1 MKDKNNIRII
11 RRNFILICCFIM
23 LIISNIFNQT
33 NAQSVTNIQEQSIL
47 YNQSNML
54 PSVSSHLNAQIDNN
68 DQFTYLS
75 DIKYQN
81 AKVGW
86 GSLSLDK
93 DNSNNPLTLM
103 YEGRVTT
110 FKKGIFA
117 HANSQVIYDIS
128 NYDYR
133 YFTAFV
139 GLNTTSTRGDG
150 VKFSIF
156 TSEDGKNWGTAKYE
170 EIKLPLQEASFVK
183 IELENANYIK
193 LMADQLK
200 SNASDHSVYADA
212 KLTNDINNSSA
223 FPTIEEY
230 DEIIKELYNSQN
242 DVTDELENTILKRKF
257 ISSVG
262 NYTLNSFYNESDD
275 NKAVIDWLMSNQ
287 DVLRYYIL
295 GGKPLGNDYYK
306 SLTELSRLYRNYK
319 EDFENTEITKYGTV
333 LGDLYLRMATSLSLT
348 HSTTVGLWMNSSIP
362 ENKSDS
368 VRRYAIIK
376 YMHKNN
382 LFQGPDGIDY
392 NKWFENYTVEEMRY
406 VMANNIDDES
416 MLWLN
421 SYVRELIQKE
431 GGARLWPHRYIA
443 YVWPNYG
450 NPVYY
455 AEENK
460 EYFNNLF
467 SVRDPNNEEK
477 RIGLWDVV
485 YSIPGGV
492 DEPEYKFQISRGTS
506 TNKVYKVWMNM
517 RNKFGTGAVCGG
529 ISKVGANIR
538 GVLGLPDAVVGQ
550 PGHAAHINYFQNSK
564 GEGYWGIDNDVS
576 GWAYTGS
583 SILLGWSSA
592 PYASGYTGTY
602 IPLAQEVINHEDT
615 YKQSQMFVYLA
626 DSYTD
631 LTKKEEAYRKALEI
645 QPLNLNAWY
654 GLILTYNASDSK
666 TEEQY
671 YELAKEIANTLKYYP
686 LPMYQ
691 MTNQIKPKLTS
702 IGASYKF
709 TLLQTRILKEASAL
723 PNNSTDVLQPSITR
737 LMGNFLLGQMDTS
750 IATFSFDGE
759 DAGKIVLSNRF
770 DGNGIRWDYSLDGKK
785 TWNEISFTADEE
797 HKLQL
802 TEEEINS
809 ITSENDIYVHIVGVN
824 YSEENLYKID
834 ILESAGLPSI
844 LYANDLE
851 NKLMGAIPTMQWKLN
866 ENDEWTYYKEYEPD
880 LTGNRDIIVK
890 AGATGVHLASN
901 NSVTYHFTED
911 IESSTRKYI
920 PISHLSVHS
929 ASSEA
934 TAQGRNA
941 VNAIDGNINT
951 NWHSAW
957 DGSDRVK
964 TIVIKLDEPKN
975 LTALEFFPVAG
986 GNGKIVNAV
995 ISVSMDGE
1003 NWTEVVSQTNW
1014 TYRNSND
1021 ITPKSVD
1028 FEPTRGQ
1035 YIKIV
1040 GKVTQAASSSMSFI
1054 AASMFN
1060 FYEDVS
1066 AEIVAEFSF
1075 DGNNAGRISLF
1086 DEYKTRNWKYSIDGG
1101 VSWKTTSAD
1110 NHQLTPEEL
1119 EQITEENKIK
1129 ILFDGDETQY
1139 RLNIKKGIAPQRA
1152 QYVNDLENRLIGIS
1166 NTDTLEWKIDNGK
1179 WTSFEENE
1187 PIVTGSRTLYVRT
1200 KATGINTASDSVEYN
1215 FTEDNQPNTA
1225 KYIPV
1230 KHLSIHSYS
1239 TQSIDS
1245 KRPYYAPNVI
1255 DANIN
1260 TLWHT
1265 DFRYDVRQQEIKPF
1279 ICIKLD
1285 EARYISTLEFIQ
1297 KKYRLDDPDY
1307 IKNARVYVSM
1317 DAQEWT
1323 QVGTIENCPQDTQL
1337 RRIEFSESVKG
1348 QYVKLEMDTYGIFAS
1363 AAMINLYEDRTKIEA
1378 VKPTAEIEYSTEELT
1393 NKDVV
1398 AKLVNASTDIEV
1410 TNNDGNEYTFTEN
1423 GSFTFEF
1430 VDKDGNE
1437 GTAIATVDWIDK
1449 DVPTAEIEYSTT
1461 ENTIEPVTVILKP
1474 SEEIEILNENLD
1486 YTENEDGSYSI
1497 VFDRNTTYT
1506 FEFKD
1511 KAGNIGAAEAN
1522 IDWIKDPTTV
1532 KVTYDITSLTN
1543 KDVTAT
1549 IKSENARIT
1558 IDNNNGSNS
1567 YTFTQNGTFTFDFTD
1582 EYGISRSK
1590 TVKVDWIDKTLPT
1603 AQVSYST
1610 TQNTLN
1616 PVTVT
1621 LTPSEKITILNEG
1634 LEYTKNED
1642 GTYDIVYKSNGTYT
1656 IKFVDDAGNCGQAI
1670 ATIDCIREKTKVSLS
1685 YSTKELTNQDV
1696 VVTLSANNKI
1706 TVDNNNGSNEY
1717 IFTKNG
1723 SFTFEYTGE
1732 FGVKGEATATVD
1744 WIDKDVPIG
1753 EIEYNITE
1761 STANPV
1767 RATLKTNEEVEILNN
1782 NGNEYT
1788 FTENG
1793 SFKFEFVDKA
1803 GNKGEATAT
1812 VSWINKIPGLDLIY
1826 STTEM
1831 TNQDVEV
1838 MLVTTNDV
1846 NIEITNNSG
1855 NNKYVFTENKSFT
1868 FDYVDEF
1875 GVKGSI
1881 TATVDWINK
1890 TIPTV
1895 EVTYNT
1901 QKLTNKNVIAT
1912 LKFSEEITILN
1923 EELEIT
1929 KNEDGTYTIV
1939 FEKNTNLLLE
1949 FKDKVGNKG
1958 QKSINVDWIDKELP
1972 TATFEFSTQDI
1983 TIAPVTVTL
1992 KPSKKVKILNNN
2004 GSDTYTLDKNGEFTF
2019 EFEDEAGNRNSA
2031 TVKVTWIREAPKL
2044 RLVYSTQKLTNED
2057 VTVTLVAD
2065 LETPVN
2071 IVNNNGSNQYTFK
2084 KNESFKFDYIDEYGI
2099 AGSITATV
2107 DWIDKTPPTATVE
2120 YDITTATKENVIATI
2135 KFDKKVKALTE
2146 DAYLVEYEN
2155 NVFKLRFEYNSK
2167 RVIEFEDEAGN
2178 RVSGTLNVDWID
2190 KTIPTAEVSYITTEA
2205 TNDDVDVV
2213 ITFSEDVI
2221 ILNQDLNIVNI
2232 ENVGNNEIFTIRF
2245 NENGEH
2251 IIEFVDKVGNRNSLT
2266 VSINNIDKD
2275 IPTAQISYSTT
2286 ETTNK
2291 DVIATVKFNEEVEIL
2306 TEGLEIEDKGNN
2318 TYELKVAQNGEYI
2331 IEFIDKAGNKGTIT
2345 AKVDNIDK
2353 DVPTAKVSYS
2363 TTEITNKDVIATIIF
2378 DEDIEILTENVN
2390 IKKIDNSTYKV
2401 RFEDNDEIELEF
2413 KDKAGNVG
2421 KTAIK
2426 VDWIQILPNIN
2437 ISYDITTQT
2446 KENVTVTITA
2456 DDAITITNNDGKNTY
2471 TFNENGE
2478 FIFEYIDKYGNEG
2491 KVIAKVDWIVK
2502 DTDKPVSPI
2511 EPIKPSEDEK
2521 DKPSEDQNQINEN
2534 NSYKNDQI
2542 AYIPNYNQVASA
2554 GDKEDNNLIK
2564 NDYNYSQGDILVK
2577 ISTKQDIKNA
2587 TLINKKLTINKE
2599 FESLVGSLSE
2609 ALEIYLVNGNQDR
2622 IDLETSNIAIR
2633 FKLDSTKV
2641 FDGIYKI
2648 KDDSTL
2654 EKIDYEYIDEESIQ
2668 INTQEFGKYIL
2679 SYNEKQEQNELQKD
2693 DQQNTSNSSIIIVVS
2708 TIMIIAIAG
2717 IIIVVNKKRN

>member
-1 MKDKNNIRII
+1 MKDKNNISII

-33 NAQSVTNIQEQSIL
+33 NAQSVTNIQEQSVL

-54 PSVSSHLNAQIDNN
+54 PSVSSHFNAQIDSNN
-68 DQFTYLS
+68 QVIYLS
-75 DIKYQN
+75 DIQYKS

-86 GSLSLDK
+86 GSITLDK
-93 DNSNNPLTLM
+93 TNSDTPITLILN
-103 YEGRVTT
+103 GTQAI

-117 HANSQVIYDIS
+117 HATSEIIYDLTPY
-128 NYDYR
+128 NNEYA
-133 YFTAFV
+133 YFSTYYGV
-139 GLNTTSTRGDG
+139 NTSSGNRGNG
-150 VKFSIF
+150 VKFF
-156 TSEDGKNWGTAKYE
+156 VQTSVDGKTWNTETELSPAALMSSNNAG
-170 EIKLPLQEASFVK
+170 FVK
-183 IELENANYIK
+183 IDIRNVNYLK
-193 LMADQLK
+193 LWAHDNG
-200 SNASDHSVYADA
+200 SNGNDHSVWADA
-212 KLTNDINNSSA
+212 KLIKEGYNDNV
-223 FPTIEEY
+223 TMTVEEY
-230 DEIIKELYNSQN
+230 NALIKEKYS
-242 DVTDELENTILKRKF
+242 DGEIDDELELLILQRDF
-257 ISSVG
+257 VNSVG
-262 NYTLNSFYNESDD
+262 QYTLRTFCEESEQ
-275 NKAVIDWLMSNQ
+275 NRETFNWLFN
-287 DVLRYYIL
+287 DLENLRLYIM
-295 GGKPLGNDYYK
+295 GGKPTGSYIR
-306 SLTELSRLYRNYK
+306 SLQVLSELYSNYK
-319 EDFENTEITKYGTV
+319 DDFTISEVTKYGTI
-333 LGDLYLRMATSLSLT
+333 LGDLYKRMAITLSLT
-348 HSTTVGLWMNSSIP
+348 HSAQVALWMQPSAP
-362 ENKSDS
+362 ENQSDA
-368 VRRYAIIK
+368 VTRYAIYK
-376 YMHKNN
+376 KMHA
-382 LFQGPDGIDY
+382 DGKFKATDSVDITP
-392 NKWFENYTVEEMRY
+392 WFESYNVEEMRY
-406 VMANNIDDES
+406 VMNTLLDDES
-416 MLWLN
+416 IVWLN
-421 SYVRELIQKE
+421 EYTQSFIDEQPNRVGSL
-431 GGARLWPHRYIA
+431 LTPHPYMA
-443 YVWPNYG
+443 YVWPNYS
-450 NPVYY
+450 NPIYY
-455 AEENK
+455 AEENI
-460 EYFNNLF
+460 EYFDNLF
-467 SVRDPNNEEK
+467 K
-477 RIGLWDVV
+477 
-485 YSIPGGV
+485 GV
-492 DEPEYKFQISRGTS
+492 FSKYNITRGTPDH
-506 TNKVYKVWMNM
+506 KVYKLWMNF

-529 ISKVGANIR
+529 ISKSGHCIR
-538 GVLGLPDAVVGQ
+538 GVHGIASAVIGQ
-550 PGHAAHINYFQNSK
+550 PGHAALLYYSRNSEGK
-564 GEGYWGIDNDVS
+564 GYWGIDNDVS
-576 GWAYTGS
+576 GWTLSEKGER
-583 SILLGWSSA
+583 LPLGWGNDRTYVKGYNV
-592 PYASGYTGTY
+592 PYIA
-602 IPLAQEVINHEDT
+602 LAQEAMNDYDNLVKAEELVKLAEAYGDDKL
-615 YKQSQMFVYLA
+615 KQ
-626 DSYTD
+626 
-631 LTKKEEAYRKALEI
+631 EELYRKAI
-645 QPLNLNAWY
+645 QVQSINLDAWV
-654 GLILTYNASDSK
+654 GLVKLYNLDNTK
-666 TEEQY
+666 TEEEY
-671 YELAKEIANTLKYYP
+671 YALAEEMMEALKLFP
-686 LPMYQ
+686 FTMNNLAE
-691 MTNQIKPKLTS
+691 TISPKLTS
-702 IGASYKF
+702 EAYKF
-709 TLLQTRILKEASAL
+709 KFILLQTRILTEGK
-723 PNNSTDVLQPSITR
+723 NYNGTDVLQPGLTR
-737 LMGNFLLGQMDTS
+737 TLAASLLGKLDTTL
-750 IATFSFDGE
+750 ATFSFDGE

-785 TWNEISFTADEE
+785 TWNEIAFTADEE
-797 HKLQL
+797 HKLKL

-824 YSEENLYKID
+824 YSDDNLYKID

-851 NKLMGAIPTMQWKLN
+851 NKLIGAIPTMQWKLN
-866 ENDEWTYYKEYEPD
+866 ENDEWTYYEEYEPD
-880 LTGNRDIIVK
+880 LTGNRDVIVK
-890 AGATGVHLASN
+890 AGATGVHLAST
-901 NSVTYHFTED
+901 NSVTYHFTEN
-911 IESSTRKYI
+911 IESNSRKYI
-920 PISHLSVHS
+920 SISHLSVHS
-929 ASSEA
+929 VSTEA
-934 TAQGRNA
+934 TAQGRYATN
-941 VNAIDGNINT
+941 VIDGNINT

-957 DGSDRVK
+957 NGSDTDK

-975 LTALEFFPVAG
+975 LTAFEYFPVAG
-986 GNGKIVNAV
+986 GNGKILDVA
-995 ISVSMDGE
+995 IYVSIDGE
-1003 NWTEVVSQTNW
+1003 KWTEVVSGTNW
-1014 TYRNSND
+1014 TYSNTND
-1021 ITPKSVD
+1021 ITPKSID

-1040 GKVTQAASSSMSFI
+1040 GKRTQAASSSMSFI

-1060 FYEDVS
+1060 FYEDIS
-1066 AEIVAEFSF
+1066 AKLVAEFSF
-1075 DGNNAGRISLF
+1075 DGSNAGRISLF
-1086 DEYKTRNWKYSIDGG
+1086 DEYKNRNWKYSIDGG
-1101 VSWKTTSAD
+1101 VTWNTTSTD
-1110 NHQLTPEEL
+1110 NHQLTNEEL
-1119 EQITEENKIK
+1119 EQINEENKIK
-1129 ILFDGDETQY
+1129 ILFDGDDTQY
-1139 RLNIKKGIAPQRA
+1139 RINIKKGITPQSA

-1166 NTDTLEWKIDNGK
+1166 NINTLEWKIDNGK
-1179 WTSFEENE
+1179 WTSYEEKE
-1187 PIVTGSRTLYVRT
+1187 PIVTGSRTLYIRT
-1200 KATGINTASDSVEYN
+1200 KATGINTASDSVEYK

-1225 KYIPV
+1225 KYIPIN
-1230 KHLSIHSYS
+1230 HLSIESYS

-1245 KRPYYAPNVI
+1245 KRPFYAPNVI
-1255 DANIN
+1255 DGNIN

-1285 EARYISTLEFIQ
+1285 EARYISALEFIQ
-1297 KKYRLDDPDY
+1297 KKYRPDDPDY

-1497 VFDRNTTYT
+1497 VFDRNITYT

-1511 KAGNIGAAEAN
+1511 KAGNIGAAEAS

-1549 IKSENARIT
+1549 IESENARIT

-1567 YTFTQNGTFTFDFTD
+1567 YTFIQNGTFTFDFTD

-1656 IKFVDDAGNCGQAI
+1656 IKFVDDAGNCGQTI
-1670 ATIDCIREKTKVSLS
+1670 ATIDCIREKTKASLS

-1744 WIDKDVPIG
+1744 WIDKDAPIG

-1868 FDYVDEF
+1868 FEYVDEF

-1923 EELEIT
+1923 EDLEIT

-1992 KPSKKVKILNNN
+1992 KPNKKVKILNNN

-2031 TVKVTWIREAPKL
+2031 TVKVTWIREAPRL

-2071 IVNNNGSNQYTFK
+2071 IINNNGSNQYTFK

-2213 ITFSEDVI
+2213 ITFSENVI

-2266 VSINNIDKD
+2266 VNINNIDKD

-2306 TEGLEIEDKGNN
+2306 TEGLEIEEKENN

-2390 IKKIDNSTYKV
+2390 IKKIDNSTYEV

-2641 FDGIYKI
+2641 FAGIYKI

-2693 DQQNTSNSSIIIVVS
+2693 NQQNTSNSSIIIVVS
-2708 TIMIIAIAG
+2708 TLMIIAIAG